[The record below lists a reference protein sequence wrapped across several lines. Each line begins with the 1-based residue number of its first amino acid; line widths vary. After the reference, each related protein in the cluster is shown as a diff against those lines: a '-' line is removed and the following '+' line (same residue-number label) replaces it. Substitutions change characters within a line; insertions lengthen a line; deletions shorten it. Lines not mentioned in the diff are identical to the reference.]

1 MVFINK
7 NQRTYQVKI
16 EQTICSSSTAIV
28 DLVLYGYEMN
38 CCGMLVYVVRRLG
51 VLNGR
56 ALPRDFGRRKCIDQ
70 RFLG

>member
-7 NQRTYQVKI
+7 TQRTYQVKI

-28 DLVLYGYEMN
+28 DLVLYGYDMN

-51 VLNGR
+51 
-56 ALPRDFGRRKCIDQ
+56 FGWESSTKG
-70 RFLG
+70 LWKEKVY